1 MDGVGRVQMTLSQL
15 GRRYQWPVGVR
26 FYYWARWARFFIINK
41 CIIVNKMH
49 LYTSHPILWL
59 TGAGNGL
66 GMDI

>member
-1 MDGVGRVQMTLSQL
+1 MGSDDDFQIRQVLPIGA
-15 GRRYQWPVGVR
+15 R
-26 FYYWARWARFFIINK
+26 FYYWARWARFFIVNK